1 MHDRYSIFYYR
12 MRITPDLV
20 EEILSHGPRLTV
32 LEPPELRAMVQT
44 ELRQALQA
52 YESDTKM

>member
-1 MHDRYSIFYYR
+1 

-32 LEPPELRAMVQT
+32 LEPPELRAMVAS
-44 ELRQALQA
+44 ELRGALAA
-52 YESDTKM
+52 YEPTAQ